1 MRGCWVLVCFAFLPL
16 LVSPLGGGTTHVQ
29 VRWGRSDSFCFIMG
43 CHFYVLLSLDEMV
56 FFLVWY
62 SQRLLIYI
70 CHKYS

>member
-16 LVSPLGGGTTHVQ
+16 LASPSGGGTTHVQ

-56 FFLVWY
+56 FFFGLVQSETADLY
-62 SQRLLIYI
+62 LSQV
-70 CHKYS
+70 